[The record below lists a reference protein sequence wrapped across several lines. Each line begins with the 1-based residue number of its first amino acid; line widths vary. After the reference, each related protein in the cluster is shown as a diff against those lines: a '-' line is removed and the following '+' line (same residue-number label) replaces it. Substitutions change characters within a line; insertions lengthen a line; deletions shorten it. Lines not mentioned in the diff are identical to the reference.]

1 MTTAPETATHTL
13 GETGA
18 VVLHRPA
25 AGRRR
30 GRLALLAALIV
41 AGLGALAFGIYSTV
55 DGSRTGSDGE
65 RALARAAA
73 TEAQAPMSAAAIEAY
88 GNRWEALGD
97 HRAAV
102 RAATTE
108 AQAPEADGA

>member
-1 MTTAPETATHTL
+1 MTTVTETATHTL

-18 VVLHRPA
+18 VVVHRPA
-25 AGRRR
+25 SGRRR

-88 GNRWEALGD
+88 GNRWEALGEQ
-97 HRAAV
+97 HGV
-102 RAATTE
+102 PSVSPETI
-108 AQAPEADGA
+108 EADGA